1 MRASL
6 QLRDSL
12 PEIYEILTI
21 LSIFFNDLVE
31 SELLTYRTSFTHS
44 QSMWSNITHINVKLY
59 HPMCGLYS
67 LMTRLHVP
75 IPDDIHLS
83 MSLHAMAE
91 MSGVTDRHARFRLDY
106 VILNCTKITL
116 SKLKRIFENLL
127 A

>member
-1 MRASL
+1 MFVLQHMTYNCNHPFSVTFHKRNMPASL

-12 PEIYEILTI
+12 PEIYEVLAT

-31 SELLTYRTSFTHS
+31 AELLTYRTNFTHS

-59 HPMCGLYS
+59 HPICGLYS

-83 MSLHAMAE
+83 MSLHAMAK
-91 MSGVTDRHARFRLDY
+91 MSRVTDQFQLDY
-106 VILNCTKITL
+106 M
-116 SKLKRIFENLL
+116 
-127 A
+127 